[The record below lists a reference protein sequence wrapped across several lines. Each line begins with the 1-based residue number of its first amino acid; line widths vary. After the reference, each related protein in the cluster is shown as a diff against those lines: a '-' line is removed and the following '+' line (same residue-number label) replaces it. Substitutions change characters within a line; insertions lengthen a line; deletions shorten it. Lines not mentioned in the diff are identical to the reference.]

1 MLVFLVMVM
10 STPQSSDVVLSRD
23 DAEAMSSDQLE
34 DLLLAEFPHDDI
46 IGVEL
51 PDTGRG
57 PHGEMADPS
66 LGYITFHE
74 RGRADSGR
82 LCKARR
88 IVVTFDLPD
97 GVKSKPL
104 SERSADD
111 PKRLFNVNG
120 LPEIAVLNDVATDG
134 LCASLP
140 SERYADISSRPE
152 HKRRLRQFIELT
164 EAFDEGRQ
172 RAFNIACGDWTGA
185 EEKPC
190 EADEALAKVDLARMI
205 SVRAIDWPHGVSA
218 TRITFTQSDGPLI
231 HAYLSGA
238 ETISAAKITYEWP
251 ALF

>member
-1 MLVFLVMVM
+1 MLVFLMM
-10 STPQSSDVVLSRD
+10 AIATPQSSDVILSRD
-23 DAEAMSSDQLE
+23 DAEAMSSDQME

-74 RGRADSGR
+74 RGRADSGL

-97 GVKSKPL
+97 GVKSRPL

-120 LPEIAVLNDVATDG
+120 LPQIAVLNDVATDG

-140 SERYADISSRPE
+140 SERYADISSSPE
-152 HKRRLRQFIELT
+152 HERRLRQFIELT

-172 RAFNIACGDWTGA
+172 RAVNVACGDWTGA

-190 EADEALAKVDLARMI
+190 DADEALAKIDWARM
-205 SVRAIDWPHGVSA
+205 SFVRAIDWPHGVSA
-218 TRITFTQSDGPLI
+218 TRITFSQSDGPLI
-231 HAYLSGA
+231 NAYLSGA
-238 ETISAAKITYEWP
+238 GTISAAKITYALP
-251 ALF
+251 APF